1 MIADKSVLALI
12 PARGGSKGVPGK
24 NIRPAGGKPLIAW
37 TIEAAKASRHVDR
50 VVLSSDDPSIAT
62 VAKQFGCD
70 VPFMRPAELATDEA
84 DSMDVVRHALKA
96 LPERYD
102 YLVLLQPTSPLR
114 RAADIDGALER
125 CLQAAQDAQDGQGG
139 AQTCVSVCEPDK
151 SPYWMMTMAAD
162 GRVKPL
168 FPPHQVPSRRQDAP
182 PIFALNG
189 AVYVAP
195 TDHLAAGGAF
205 VTAATVGYPM
215 PKDRSFDIDTELDL
229 RLADFLLTEGQR

>member
-1 MIADKSVLALI
+1 MIAGKSVLALI

-37 TIEAAKASRHVDR
+37 TIEAAKASRYVDR
-50 VVLSSDDPSIAT
+50 VILSSDDPAIAA
-62 VAKQFGCD
+62 VAKQFGCE

-84 DSMDVVRHALKA
+84 DSMDVIRHALKT
-96 LPERYD
+96 LPEHYD

-114 RAADIDGALER
+114 RSADIDGALER
-125 CLQAAQDAQDGQGG
+125 CLQG
-139 AQTCVSVCEPDK
+139 ATQTCVTVCEPDK

-162 GRVKPL
+162 GSVQPL
-168 FPPHQVPSRRQDAP
+168 FRADQIPARRQDAP

-195 TDHLAAGGAF
+195 TEHLAAGGAF
-205 VTAATVGYPM
+205 LTPTTAGYPM
-215 PKDRSFDIDTELDL
+215 PKERSFDIDTELDL
-229 RLADFLLTEGQR
+229 RLADFLLTEGQS